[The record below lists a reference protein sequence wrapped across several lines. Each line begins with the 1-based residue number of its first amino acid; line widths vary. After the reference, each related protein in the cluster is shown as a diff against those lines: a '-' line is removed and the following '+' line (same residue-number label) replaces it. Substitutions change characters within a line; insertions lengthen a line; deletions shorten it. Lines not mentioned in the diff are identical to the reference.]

1 MSVKITLDR
10 GTTFTQWDKDRYI
23 FIEGYT
29 DTSDVK
35 VHYTTDKNGV
45 AFVVLPV
52 WDTSNS
58 KWKAGVPSTILTTG
72 DPVKIYIYDETL
84 EATGT
89 VYKYTVL
96 VEQRAQPADYIYAS
110 YDSNVLR
117 WPYEENIEEIL
128 RREQERILAEN
139 ARESNENLRIEAE
152 ATRDSNEAERIKEER
167 IRIQNEEERK
177 KIAQNLQL
185 NLSKITDLNTE
196 IVEARGTYDTLAK
209 RLNAYPDK
217 SIVDIT
223 LESDGSIILT
233 FSDGTTEDIGQV
245 STGGGTGGL
254 GGQII
259 DIKKTASSG
268 NVDTYTIYIDTG
280 DKYTFTVTNGTQG
293 PRGESGV
300 YVGTTAPT
308 DPDINVWI
316 DPEGATSTIH
326 GATFIPS
333 VSSEGII
340 SWTNDRGMMNPT
352 PVSIK
357 GPKGDIGSPG
367 GTYIPSISSDG
378 KLSWTND
385 AGLDNPDPVNVVGPE
400 GTLFTPSV
408 DTEGNISWSNT
419 GGKPNPTTV
428 NIRGPRGYVFTPSVS
443 DEGVISWTNEGSL
456 ENPNSQNI
464 KGPRGESGVYVGATA
479 PTDPSVNVWIDPEGA
494 TSTIHG
500 ATFIPS
506 VSSEGIISWTNDRG
520 MMNPTPVSIK
530 GPTGDTGATFT
541 PSVSNE
547 GVLSWSNDKSLENP
561 ANVDLKGPRGD
572 TGYVFTPSVSTDG
585 IISWINNG
593 NLTNPTSV
601 NIRGPQ
607 GTQGP
612 RGYVFTPTVSEDGV
626 ISWANDGGLENP
638 ASRSIRGPKGDT
650 GDTIIFTP
658 SVDTEGN
665 LSWSNNGGLA
675 NPETVNIRGPQGE
688 ASSGGDAALL
698 EGHPASY
705 FATADH
711 DHDDATQTKHGFL
724 SISDKA
730 KLDTLVGSNKSA
742 QGVGVGDSPTF
753 GTVTADKVIGAVY
766 A

>member
-196 IVEARGTYDTLAK
+196 IVEARGTYDTLAE

-259 DIKKTASSG
+259 DIQKTASSG

-300 YVGTTAPT
+300 YVGT
-308 DPDINVWI
+308 
-316 DPEGATSTIH
+316 
-326 GATFIPS
+326 
-333 VSSEGII
+333 
-340 SWTNDRGMMNPT
+340 
-352 PVSIK
+352 
-357 GPKGDIGSPG
+357 
-367 GTYIPSISSDG
+367 
-378 KLSWTND
+378 
-385 AGLDNPDPVNVVGPE
+385 
-400 GTLFTPSV
+400 
-408 DTEGNISWSNT
+408 
-419 GGKPNPTTV
+419 
-428 NIRGPRGYVFTPSVS
+428 
-443 DEGVISWTNEGSL
+443 
-456 ENPNSQNI
+456 
-464 KGPRGESGVYVGATA
+464 TA

>member
-1 MSVKITLDR
+1 MSVGITLDR

-196 IVEARGTYDTLAK
+196 IVEARGTYDTLAE

-245 STGGGTGGL
+245 STGGGTGGPGL

-259 DIKKTASSG
+259 DIQKTDSSG
-268 NVDTYTIYIDTG
+268 NVDTYTIYIDIG
-280 DKYTFTVTNGTQG
+280 DEYTFTVTNGTQG
-293 PRGESGV
+293 PQGPKG
-300 YVGTTAPT
+300 
-308 DPDINVWI
+308 
-316 DPEGATSTIH
+316 PEGTL
-326 GATFIPS
+326 FIPS

-340 SWTNDRGMMNPT
+340 SWTNDGGKDNPP
-352 PVSIK
+352 PVSIR

-367 GTYIPSISSDG
+367 GIYIPSVSSDG

-385 AGLDNPDPVNVVGPE
+385 AGLDNPEPVDVVGPE
-400 GTLFTPSV
+400 GTLFTPSL

-464 KGPRGESGVYVGATA
+464 KGPRGESGVYVGTTA
-479 PTDPSVNVWIDPEGA
+479 PTDPDINVWIDPEGA
-494 TSTIHG
+494 PSILHG

-506 VSSEGIISWTNDRG
+506 VSSEGIISWTNDRD

-530 GPTGDTGATFT
+530 
-541 PSVSNE
+541 
-547 GVLSWSNDKSLENP
+547 
-561 ANVDLKGPRGD
+561 
-572 TGYVFTPSVSTDG
+572 
-585 IISWINNG
+585 
-593 NLTNPTSV
+593 
-601 NIRGPQ
+601 
-607 GTQGP
+607 GP

-626 ISWANDGGLENP
+626 ISWSNDGGLENP

>member
-167 IRIQNEEERK
+167 IRIQNEEDRK

-196 IVEARGTYDTLAK
+196 IVEARGTYDTLAE

-245 STGGGTGGL
+245 STGGGSGGGTGGPGL

-259 DIKKTASSG
+259 DIQKTDSSD

-280 DKYTFTVTNGTQG
+280 DEYTFTVTNGTQG
-293 PRGESGV
+293 PR
-300 YVGTTAPT
+300 
-308 DPDINVWI
+308 
-316 DPEGATSTIH
+316 
-326 GATFIPS
+326 
-333 VSSEGII
+333 
-340 SWTNDRGMMNPT
+340 
-352 PVSIK
+352 
-357 GPKGDIGSPG
+357 
-367 GTYIPSISSDG
+367 
-378 KLSWTND
+378 
-385 AGLDNPDPVNVVGPE
+385 GPE

-428 NIRGPRGYVFTPSVS
+428 NIRGPRGYVFIPSVS
-443 DEGVISWTNEGSL
+443 DEGVISWTNDGSL

-464 KGPRGESGVYVGATA
+464 KGPRGESGVYIGTTA

-520 MMNPTPVSIK
+520 MMNPPPVSIK

-675 NPETVNIRGPQGE
+675 NPKTVNIRGPQGE

-724 SISDKA
+724 SISDKS